1 MTRQLLKGRSRV
13 ILEPGMKVRVLV
25 YVDQEGKTMR
35 KPRVLT
41 VVRVK
46 TAIARV
52 LGSNFPVEQ
61 HILILVDGKG
71 LNYEHDLVRPIEV
84 KDKKGKWVKR
94 FGK

>member
-1 MTRQLLKGRSRV
+1 MTKRLLMRRSRV
-13 ILEPGMKVRVLV
+13 ILKPGMKVRAEV
-25 YVDQEGKTMR
+25 YVDVAGRTER

-46 TAIARV
+46 TTVARV

-61 HILILVDGKG
+61 HILVMTDRYGTVH
-71 LNYEHDLVRPIEV
+71 ECDLARPLEI
-84 KDKKGKWVKR
+84 KNKKGKWTKR